1 MTQLPRQEN
10 RQVIPR
16 WRDAATAVH
25 LGEANSLQR
34 VEAQQAAQVRAQADV
49 RLMELQRAFHARP
62 TVGRAAELTGAAT
75 LLRRAETA
83 QDAAAYLLRHA
94 GDTTDGVLRGARDLL
109 GLPPLHRL
117 DLVLPPPAEAA
128 NAAMQREVRR
138 LRADLRTFDR
148 NPLAHLDLARMYAAL
163 GVFQKAERHLRVA
176 LGLAPQHRLVLRAAV
191 RYYVH
196 VQAPDE
202 AVHLLR
208 RQPRTAQDPWLMA
221 AEISAA
227 MVADLVPRS
236 VKRARDVLERR
247 EFHPQHTSEL
257 AAALGTLELQDAKAK
272 KVRRLLQQ
280 ALEQPT
286 ENALAQVQWAAPQVR
301 LDLTGEQWQNVP
313 HNFEAVGWASYQ
325 TRQYQEARSAYLAWL
340 RDEPFSAAPAL
351 LAGYLSHLLDPT
363 ASRAIELT
371 RLALAASPDDDL
383 LLNNM
388 AFYLAEDGQLDLA
401 EQYLARAHL
410 FAPETELGLTLR
422 ATQGLIAFRRGDH
435 QRGRDL
441 YEQAILAARALAL
454 RDYELLATLY
464 YSRELARLQDPSAG
478 VRLAQAVLAADRVAE
493 PGLVLTAQRVTAD
506 VRALV

>member
-1 MTQLPRQEN
+1 MTQLPRQDE

-16 WRDAATAVH
+16 WRDAATAVQ
-25 LGEANSLQR
+25 LGEANSLKR
-34 VEAQQAAQVRAQADV
+34 VDPQQAARVRAQADV
-49 RLMELQRAFHARP
+49 RLLDLQQAFTARP
-62 TVGRAAELTGAAT
+62 TIGRAAELTGAAT
-75 LLRRAETA
+75 LLRRVEAA

-94 GDTTDGVLRGARDLL
+94 SDTTESVLRGARGIL
-109 GLPPLHRL
+109 GLPPLDGRAMEL
-117 DLVLPPPAEAA
+117 IPPDESAS
-128 NAAMQREVRR
+128 AAMTREVRR
-138 LRADLRTFDR
+138 LRADLRAFDR
-148 NPLAHLDLARMYAAL
+148 NPLAHLDLARMYASL
-163 GVFQKAERHLRVA
+163 GVSQKAERHLHVA

-208 RQPRTAQDPWLMA
+208 RQARTTQDPWLMA

-227 MVADLVPRS
+227 MVAGLVPRS

-247 EFHPQHTSEL
+247 EFHPQHTSEV

-301 LDLTGEQWQNVP
+301 LELTGAQWKDVP
-313 HNFEAVGWASYQ
+313 HNFEAVGWASFQ
-325 TRQYQEARSAYLAWL
+325 ARQYHEARSAYLAWL
-340 RDEPFSAAPAL
+340 RDEPFSASPAL

-388 AFYLAEDGQLDLA
+388 AFYLAEDGQLKLA
-401 EQYLARAHL
+401 EQYLARARL

-422 ATQGLIAFRRGDH
+422 ATQGLIAFRQGDH

-493 PGLVLTAQRVTAD
+493 PGLVLTAQRVAAD
-506 VRALV
+506 VRALI